1 MEQARRRFDALADRL
16 DAEEGGSI
24 LSAQVE
30 MEYEAF
36 VRLGPRGSI
45 EVSCSDL
52 GFMIIIASMLCAVP
66 EIAAAMVIIAAELGV
81 VYWQYCSD

>member
-24 LSAQVE
+24 LSAPVE

-36 VRLGPRGSI
+36 VRSGPSGSL
-45 EVSCSDL
+45 EVSCDAL
-52 GFMIIIASMLCAVP
+52 AFLIIVTIMLCAVP
-66 EIAAAMVIIAAELGV
+66 EIAVGMIIIAAELGV
-81 VYWQYCSD
+81 AYWQYCSD